1 MLQQL
6 LQGTSMADVNRCLK
20 GKRSLL
26 GLLGGD
32 KLGAFCVQLIHME
45 PWAVVVILQAEIDSQ
60 ITIGDFSNAFM
71 LCPRDLPCGCPIKIP
86 SSPSVVQ
93 YAHVVVSDQLGAM
106 HQILEH
112 LLPPG
117 CLDLMS
123 LLKFD
128 VRLSENKFFDVCY
141 MQNHKIQ

>member
-71 LCPRDLPCGCPIKIP
+71 LCPRDLPCEAL
-86 SSPSVVQ
+86 VRL
-93 YAHVVVSDQLGAM
+93 VSDKLGTNVKGIFGPEREEVLGCTTLGAVCPEN
-106 HQILEH
+106 IG
-112 LLPPG
+112 PG
-117 CLDLMS
+117 PIGHRS
-123 LLKFD
+123 S
-128 VRLSENKFFDVCY
+128 R
-141 MQNHKIQ
+141 